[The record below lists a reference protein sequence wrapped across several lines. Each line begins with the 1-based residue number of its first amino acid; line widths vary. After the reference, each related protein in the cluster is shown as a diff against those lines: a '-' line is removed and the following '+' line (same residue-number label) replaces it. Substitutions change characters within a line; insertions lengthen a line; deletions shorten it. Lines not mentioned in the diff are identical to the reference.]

1 MRKEYCK
8 SAKKI
13 LKTFNNECWSTS
25 SDYSGRQ
32 MKDTIGKHD
41 AINDRLYQL

>member
-25 SDYSGRQ
+25 SGRQ
-32 MKDTIGKHD
+32 MKDTTDKHD
-41 AINDRLYQL
+41 AINDRLYYL

>member
-13 LKTFNNECWSTS
+13 LKTFNYECWSTS

-41 AINDRLYQL
+41 AINDRLYYL